1 MVETLHSLLR
11 RQLSSRPGA
20 PAFLIAAGDRSLPI
34 TWQQFC
40 RDVDALAWAGIKYV
54 GKGERVGIIGENS
67 YEWIVTH
74 AACLMSGVVAV
85 PLEPSLSAQDMAQR
99 LAFVEARFVV
109 HSVLYEDKMRDVA
122 KLLPGVFFMSFGS
135 AAVDYMLE
143 RGTAAVA
150 KGEAESV
157 FAKEPDEDA
166 LASIVFTSGTTAKP
180 RGVELSLRSF
190 SMFPA
195 WATKMLPANPGD
207 RSLMVLPLH
216 HIFGIA
222 STYFL
227 LSRGVALGVCPDF
240 RRLFDAVQRFRATRL
255 FLVPALAEILAH
267 KLNNRQMSDWRI
279 EWILTGGA
287 PLPRRVYE
295 HLQSFGI
302 RMLEGYGL
310 TETCSLYSLAPFE
323 EPRVGTAGR
332 VAELPG
338 VETKVSDDG
347 ELLIRGPN
355 VMLGYYHDDAAT
367 GQAMK
372 DGWFRTGD
380 VGEIDADGYVKV
392 IGRRNRT
399 IVLSSGKKVS
409 PEELENLLAGLPG
422 LMEAVVSGEGDSRR
436 LVAEVYSRLP
446 EKVVKDQIDAVN
458 RSLPIYKRIRQ
469 VVVRNEPFPRTASGK
484 IRMDAH
490 TDLSKEKGQDE

>member
-1 MVETLHSLLR
+1 MAETIHNLFKRH
-11 RQLSSRPGA
+11 LSKRPNA

-34 TWQQFC
+34 TWRQFG
-40 RDVDALAWAGIKYV
+40 RDIDALAWAGLKHV
-54 GKGERVGIIGENS
+54 GRGARVGIIGENS

-85 PLEPSLSAQDMAQR
+85 PLEPTLSAQEMAQR
-99 LAFVEARFVV
+99 LAFVDARFVL
-109 HSVLYEDKMRDVA
+109 HSVLYEDKVRDVA
-122 KLLPGVFFMSFGS
+122 KLLPGVFFTSFGS
-135 AAVDYMLE
+135 AAVDYLLE
-143 RGTAAVA
+143 RGAAAVA
-150 KGEAESV
+150 NGETESV
-157 FAKEPDEDA
+157 FDMEPDEDA

-180 RGVELSLRSF
+180 RGVELTLRSF
-190 SMFPA
+190 SMFPESA
-195 WATKMLPANPGD
+195 KKVLPVKAGD

-227 LSRGVALGVCPDF
+227 LSRGAALGVCPDF

-267 KLNNRQMSDWRI
+267 KIGNRTGRQDGMPGRI

-287 PLPRRVYE
+287 PLPRRIYE
-295 HLQSFGI
+295 QLQSFGI

-310 TETCSLYSLAPFE
+310 TETCSLYSLAPYDA
-323 EPRVGTAGR
+323 PRVGTAGL
-332 VAELPG
+332 VSPLPD

-355 VMLGYYHDDAAT
+355 VMTGYYREPEETARV
-367 GQAMK
+367 MK
-372 DGWFRTGD
+372 DGWFHTGD
-380 VGEIDADGYVKV
+380 TGEIDKDGYVKV

-399 IVLSSGKKVS
+399 IVLSSGKKVA

-422 LMEAVVSGEGDSRR
+422 ILEALVTGEGESRQ
-436 LVAEVYSRLP
+436 LTAEVYSTLP
-446 EKVVKDQIDAVN
+446 EKAVHDQIDMVN
-458 RSLPIYKRIRQ
+458 RTLPIYKRIRR
-469 VVVRNEPFPRTASGK
+469 VVVRKEPFPRTASGK
-484 IRMDAH
+484 I
-490 TDLSKEKGQDE
+490 KV